1 MTSLAGL
8 QFMRVLAVFLSV
20 LTAGLFLS
28 GCGDSGGSAA
38 SKPTNA
44 SSGNPLTAPADYL
57 GAVGQA
63 QKSVAKTAAAAGL
76 TEAIRM
82 YESQKGR
89 LPKNL
94 NELVPEYI
102 SKIPAPPAGMKY
114 DYNPADGS
122 LKVVPQ

>member
-1 MTSLAGL
+1 
-8 QFMRVLAVFLSV
+8 MRVAVVSSSV
-20 LTAGLFLS
+20 LLVGLFIS
-28 GCGDSGGSAA
+28 GCGDSSRSSS

-44 SSGNPLTAPADYL
+44 SSGNPITAPVDYL

-63 QKSVAKTAAAAGL
+63 QKSAAKTASSAGL
-76 TEAIRM
+76 TEAIKM
-82 YESQKGR
+82 FEAQEGR

-114 DYNPADGS
+114 SYNPADGS

>member
-1 MTSLAGL
+1 
-8 QFMRVLAVFLSV
+8 MRVPIIFLS
-20 LTAGLFLS
+20 LTAGLLLS
-28 GCGDSGGSAA
+28 GCGDSGGSSA

-44 SSGNPLTAPADYL
+44 SSGNPVTAPVDYL

-63 QKSVAKTAAAAGL
+63 QKTMTKTAAAAGL

-82 YESQKGR
+82 YEAQKGR

-94 NELVPEYI
+94 NELVPEFI
-102 SKIPAPPAGMKY
+102 SKLPAPPAGMKY